1 MNFSGTAFNEAIELN
16 KNKTM
21 AVMAIYLM
29 IYLSIGLLLDIVLL
43 NPPTFSIGLDM
54 LVSGQHLPIATIVTG
69 TIAII
74 AIFIV
79 MTFGEKIFLSGSDYN
94 IITRDDDLTS
104 DESLLL
110 DIVEELSI
118 AAGLQYTPRVALIDA
133 DYANAFATGWS
144 EKSALVAIT
153 TRLFDMLDRDEVA
166 AVMAHEL
173 THIRNGDV
181 RLTLVVGVL
190 ANIMLFIVNNVAYLF
205 MSRGERKGTPAIIA
219 TMILFA
225 LQFILP
231 FITMFLQMFLSR
243 KREYM
248 ADAGAVALTRDPEPM
263 ARALMKISGDYSD
276 GYKDEASESSMRKAA
291 YIFGADSLF
300 STHPSLENRLKSLGL
315 KN

>member
-1 MNFSGTAFNEAIELN
+1 MNFSGTAFNEAISLN

-21 AVMAIYLM
+21 AVMAVYLL
-29 IYLSIGLLLDIVLL
+29 IYLSIGILLDIVLL
-43 NPPTFSIGLDM
+43 NPPSFSIGFDILM
-54 LVSGQHLPIATIVTG
+54 SGQHMPIATIATSA
-69 TIAII
+69 IAII

-79 MTFGEKIFLSGSDYN
+79 MTFGEKIFLSGNDYV
-94 IITRDDDLTS
+94 IISREDNLS
-104 DESLLL
+104 PDESLLL

-118 AAGLQYTPRVALIDA
+118 AAGLHYVPRVALIEA

-153 TRLFDMLDRDEVA
+153 TRLFDMLDRDEIA

-205 MSRGERKGTPAIIA
+205 MSRGERKGTPAMIA
-219 TMILFA
+219 TVVLFA

-248 ADAGAVALTRDPEPM
+248 ADAGAVELTRDPEPM
-263 ARALMKISGDYSD
+263 ARALMKISGDYD
-276 GYKDEASESSMRKAA
+276 QGNKDESSESSMRKAA
-291 YIFGADSLF
+291 YIFASDGLF
-300 STHPSLENRLKSLGL
+300 STHPTLKNRLESLGM
-315 KN
+315 K